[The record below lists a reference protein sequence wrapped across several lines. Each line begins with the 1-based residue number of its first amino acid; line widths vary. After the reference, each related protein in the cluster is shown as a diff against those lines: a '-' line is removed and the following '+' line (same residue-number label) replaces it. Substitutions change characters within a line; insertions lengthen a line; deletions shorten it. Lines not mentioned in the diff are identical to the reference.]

1 MRKKIVAGN
10 WKMNTD
16 IYTGL
21 SLAGALNTAVKNAD
35 IKADTGII
43 IAPPF
48 VHLKSVNDIIDTDRI
63 CLAAQN
69 CSDQKSGAFTGEVSA
84 EMLKSIGVKAVIL
97 GHSER
102 RAIYGESDAVIAA
115 KVKIVLENEMKAIF
129 CCGETL
135 EERNGGKHFDVIR
148 TQVENGI
155 FDFSASDM
163 SNIIIAYEPVWA
175 IGTGVTASKEQAQEM
190 HAYIRKLLTDKYGFD
205 VAQDVTI
212 LYGGSVKPANAT
224 ELFAQP
230 DVDGGLVGGASLD
243 AAGFTEIIK
252 AR

>member
-10 WKMNTD
+10 WKMNTTLEAG
-16 IYTGL
+16 IK
-21 SLAGALNTAVKNAD
+21 LAKELDASVANANVKPE
-35 IKADTGII
+35 IGII

-48 VHLKSVNDIIDTDRI
+48 THLASIKQVVSEHI

-69 CSDQKSGAFTGEVSA
+69 CADHKSGAYTGEVSA
-84 EMLKSIGVKAVIL
+84 EMLKAIGVNAVII

-102 RAIYGESDAVIAA
+102 RSYYGDTDQVIAS
-115 KVKIVLENEMKAIF
+115 KIRLVLDNDMKAIF

-135 EERNGGKHFDVIR
+135 DERNAGNHFAVVK
-148 TQVENGI
+148 TQMENGI
-155 FDFSASDM
+155 FGFTADELEK
-163 SNIIIAYEPVWA
+163 IVIAYEPVWA
-175 IGTGVTASKEQAQEM
+175 IGTGVTASAEQAQEM
-190 HAYIRKLLTDKYGFD
+190 HGYIRKLMTEKYGKD
-205 VAQDVTI
+205 VSEARPI
-212 LYGGSVKPANAT
+212 LYGGSVNAKNAA

-243 AAGFTEIIK
+243 PAGFTEIIK